1 MTTAT
6 ITSPWKVDAAT
17 AANNRNLLEA
27 QSKSKSGTNS
37 IDMTGY
43 LELLTAQ
50 IKYQDPFEPMDNTQ
64 MVSQMTQFSQLAGQT
79 EANAKL
85 DAIAS
90 ALTGS
95 RLSDASGWIGRSM
108 LVESKVAAPDTAGG
122 YGGQITLANASSNMA
137 IDLVDTD
144 GKVVKSIEMGAQEA
158 GDIPFYWNG
167 LAADGTRAASGP
179 LTIQVRGGAPKTIA
193 SWATIAAVQSPASGS
208 DAKLITPLGPYTP
221 ADALSLS

>member
-1 MTTAT
+1 MTTSP
-6 ITSPWKVDAAT
+6 ISSPWKVDTAT
-17 AANNRNLLEA
+17 ATTNRNLVEA
-27 QSKSKSGTNS
+27 QSKGKSGSNS

-50 IKYQDPFEPMDNTQ
+50 IKYQDPFEPMDNSQ

-108 LVESKVAAPDTAGG
+108 LVESDVVAPDYAGG
-122 YGGQITLANASSNMA
+122 YSGQITLARDSSNLA
-137 IDLVDTD
+137 VDLVDAD
-144 GKVVKSIEMGAQEA
+144 GKLVKSIELGAHEA
-158 GDIPFYWNG
+158 GDVPFHWNG
-167 LAADGTRAASGP
+167 LAADGSRAASGP
-179 LTIQVRGGAPKTIA
+179 LAIQVRGGAPRTIA
-193 SWATIAAVQSPASGS
+193 SWATIAAVQSPANGS
-208 DAKLITPLGPYTP
+208 DAKLITPLGTYTP
-221 ADALSLS
+221 TDALSLS

>member
-1 MTTAT
+1 MTT
-6 ITSPWKVDAAT
+6 SPISSPFRVDAAT

-108 LVESKVAAPDTAGG
+108 LVESKLATPDVAGG
-122 YGGQITLANASSNMA
+122 YSGQITLANASSNVA
-137 IDLVDTD
+137 IDLVDAD
-144 GKVVKSIEMGAQEA
+144 GKVVKSIELGAKEA
-158 GDIPFYWNG
+158 GDVPFYWSG
-167 LAADGTRAASGP
+167 LDAEGNRAASGP
-179 LTIQVRGGAPKTIA
+179 LAIQVRGGAPRTIA

-208 DAKLITPLGPYTP
+208 DAKLITPLGTYTP

>member
-1 MTTAT
+1 MTTSP
-6 ITSPWKVDAAT
+6 ISSPWKVDTAT

-79 EANAKL
+79 EANQKL
-85 DAIAS
+85 TTIAS

-108 LVESKVAAPDTAGG
+108 LIESKLVAPEPSGG
-122 YGGQITLANASSNMA
+122 YAGQITLANASANMA
-137 IDLVDTD
+137 VDLVDAK
-144 GKVVKSIEMGAQEA
+144 GQVVKSIEMGAQEA
-158 GDIPFYWNG
+158 GDVPFYWNG
-167 LAADGTRAASGP
+167 LDAEGNRAASGP

-208 DAKLITPLGPYTP
+208 DAKLITPLGTYKP